1 MNAPAELT
9 IRRPEEA
16 RLGLDQQPLF
26 ELGLKQVRAY
36 AHAIWTD
43 HNIHDPG
50 ITVLEQL
57 CYSLTDLCYRA
68 CYPIEDLL
76 AAREDNRRSMARQF
90 HSARRILP
98 NRPLTEL
105 DYRKLLIDVDGVRNA
120 WIYPFDPQH
129 YDDVSTYYADAIEG
143 ELLHT
148 KPDLPGIRKV
158 MLRGI
163 FGVLI
168 ELDEE
173 GLSPAQIKRIEDTA
187 RARLHDNRNLC
198 QDFVRVGT
206 IETQDFRLCA
216 EIELETNADA
226 TQVHARVLLEVQ
238 RHLRPGVKWYTRGEM
253 LQRTRPDGSSYT
265 DPDLF
270 DGPALAGGFI
280 DESELAQA
288 ELRSTIRLS
297 DVISLVMDVAGVKAV
312 RDIVIRAIPDE
323 DLPNAA
329 PSGESKWEVAVER
342 LRRATLVAEKSR
354 LVFYKGSMPV
364 PSEGALASYKT
375 LLSEAEAAL
384 RPRGVEDP
392 QIPLGRFRDIEAYE
406 SVQKHFPAL
415 YGISDAGLPP
425 GAGTVRLALARQLQ
439 GYVLIFDQLMA
450 NYFAQL
456 AHARELLAFD
466 PNLEHSYRCRAVES
480 FRDFRGLYPPAPD
493 ATQEGKESLEDKDPK
508 EQDDAEREW
517 RERIR
522 GILQGIAENR
532 ESMLDRRNR
541 FLDHLLSRFAERF
554 QDYVAIAAAL
564 FKGTP
569 AAAARAKCAFLKA
582 YPELGAERGRAFNYT
597 LEGLGGALASNVSGL
612 EKRLAYLLGLGT
624 IVYDI
629 YQERDEDG
637 KDEYR
642 FRLLSRDSDRVLL
655 SSTKH
660 YITPEEAMEEMGA
673 ALERAERPSGY
684 DRKQAEDG
692 RHYFNI
698 VDADG
703 EEIARR
709 IQYFDTPAKRD
720 AAIAGLIE
728 LLAAH
733 HGDRLCVIENILLR
747 PRPGSSD
754 EFLPIC
760 ADPDCGEECAG
771 DDPYSYRL
779 HIVLPAE
786 AKRFR
791 EMPFRRFAEEVIRQ
805 ETPAHLLPKICFV
818 SNEDMTRIEKAWRAW
833 RALLAGSDTTGRA
846 DKFAALAKALYAAK
860 NVYPVSVLA
869 DCAAPEK
876 FILGRSAL
884 GSAPPPEE

>member
-9 IRRPEEA
+9 VRKPQEA

-26 ELGLKQVRAY
+26 ELGVQRVRAY
-36 AHAIWTD
+36 ARDIWTD

-50 ITVLEQL
+50 ITALEQL

-76 AAREDNRRSMARQF
+76 ASREDNRGNMARQF
-90 HSARRILP
+90 HSARRALP
-98 NRPLTEL
+98 NRPLTAL

-120 WIYPFDPQH
+120 WIYPFAPQY
-129 YDDVSTYYADAIEG
+129 YDDVPTYYADAIEG
-143 ELLHT
+143 ELLH
-148 KPDLPGIRKV
+148 KRPDLPGIREV
-158 MLRGI
+158 QLRGL

-168 ELDEE
+168 ELDDE
-173 GLSPAQIKRIEDTA
+173 GLAPAQIERVKDAA
-187 RARLHDNRNLC
+187 RARLHQNRNLC
-198 QDFVRVGT
+198 EDFVSVDT
-206 IETQDFRLCA
+206 VETQGFRLCA
-216 EIELETNADA
+216 EIEIEPNADA
-226 TQVHARVLLEVQ
+226 AQVHARVLLEVQ
-238 RHLRPGVKWYTRGEM
+238 RHLRPGVRWYTRSEM
-253 LQRTRPDGSSYT
+253 RQRMKSDGSPYT

-280 DESELAQA
+280 DEAELADA

-297 DVISLVMDVAGVKAV
+297 DVISLVMDIAGVKAV
-312 RDIVIRAIPDE
+312 REIVIRPVPDDEPPE
-323 DLPNAA
+323 DA
-329 PSGESKWEVAVER
+329 PSAEDKWEIPVER
-342 LRRATLVAEKSR
+342 LKRATLVPEKSR
-354 LVFYKGSMPV
+354 LIFYKGSMPV
-364 PSEGALASYKT
+364 PSPGAVEQYNT
-375 LLSEAEAAL
+375 LLAQAEEAL
-384 RPRGVEDP
+384 RPRGAEDP
-392 QIPLGRFRDIEAYE
+392 PIPIGQFRDLVAYE
-406 SVQKHFPAL
+406 SVQQHFPAL

-425 GAGTVRLALARQLQ
+425 GAGAERDAQARQLQ
-439 GYVLIFDQLMA
+439 GYLLLFDQLMA
-450 NYFAQL
+450 NYLAQL

-466 PNLEHSYRCRAVES
+466 PNLEHSYRCQPVES
-480 FRDFRGLYPPAPD
+480 FREFRSLYPPAPD
-493 ATQEGKESLEDKDPK
+493 ATQEGKESLEGK
-508 EQDDAEREW
+508 DAEAQEKARSEW

-522 GILQGIAENR
+522 GMLHGIAETR
-532 ESMLDRRNR
+532 KSMLARRNR
-541 FLDHLLSRFAERF
+541 FLDHLLARFAERF
-554 QDYVAIAAAL
+554 QDYLQVAAAI
-564 FKGTP
+564 FNVTP
-569 AAAARAKCAFLKA
+569 AAAARAKCAFLQA

-612 EKRLAYLLGLGT
+612 EKRLAYLLGLGA

-660 YITPEEAMEEMGA
+660 YKTPEEALEEMGA

-692 RHYFNI
+692 THYFNI
-698 VDADG
+698 VDSEG

-709 IQYFDTPAKRD
+709 IQYFNTPAKRD
-720 AAIAGLIE
+720 AAIAELIE
-728 LLAAH
+728 VLAAH

-760 ADPDCGEECAG
+760 ADPGCTGKCPG

-791 EMPFRRFAEEVIRQ
+791 DMSFRRFAEEVIRQ

-818 SNEDMTRIEKAWRAW
+818 SNADMIRIEKAWSAW

-846 DKFAALAKALYAAK
+846 DKFAALAKALYGAK
-860 NVYPVSVLA
+860 NVYPAPTLA

-884 GSAPPPEE
+884 GSVPPPEQ